1 MFKSIISKFRRK
13 YAEYKG
19 GEIYIDYLRGLGIKI
34 GTHCHIGKPKTLA
47 IDYTRPYLIEIGN
60 NVRMNNGFTLLTHD
74 FATSVLTNKYGVF
87 LPSSGKVK
95 IGNNVY
101 FAQKCTV
108 MKGVTIG
115 DNCII
120 GYGSLITKDIPS
132 NSVVAGSPARVI
144 CTLEEYYEKRK
155 VKALEESLAVA
166 NEIEKYYKRKPV
178 PTDFREEFV
187 YFVSGNE
194 VEKYPELPIRHQLT
208 TMGDCFDR
216 WVREHKAPFKSFD
229 EFLDAANKSKKEE

>member
-1 MFKSIISKFRRK
+1 MLKGILKKIRQK

-19 GEIYIDYLRGLGIKI
+19 GEIYINYLREQGIKI
-34 GTHCHIGKPKTLA
+34 GTQCHIGKPSTIA
-47 IDYTRPYLIEIGN
+47 IDSTRPYLVEIGN

-74 FATSVLTNKYGVF
+74 FATSVITNKYGEF

-115 DNCII
+115 DNCIV
-120 GYGSLITKDIPS
+120 GYGSLITKDIPD

-155 VKALEESLAVA
+155 IKALEESLALV
-166 NEIEKYYKRKPV
+166 NEIEKYYKRNPL

-194 VEKYPELPIRHQLT
+194 VDKYPELPIKHQLS

-216 WVREHKAPFKSFD
+216 WVREHNAPYKSFD
-229 EFLDAANKSKKEE
+229 EYLNAANISKKE

>member
-1 MFKSIISKFRRK
+1 MIKRIVNKIKRR
-13 YAEYKG
+13 YALRNERAFVK
-19 GEIYIDYLRGLGIKI
+19 YLRENGVRI
-34 GTHCHIGKPKTLA
+34 GDGCHIGEPKTVT
-47 IDYTRPYLIEIGN
+47 IDITRPYLVEIGN
-60 NVRMNNGFTLLTHD
+60 MVRMNKGFTLLTHD
-74 FATSVLTNKYGVF
+74 FATSVLTNVYGEF
-87 LPSSGKVK
+87 IPSSGKVK

-120 GYGSLITKDIPS
+120 GYGSLVTKNIPS

-144 CTLEEYYEKRK
+144 CTLEEYYKKRK
-155 VKALEESLAVA
+155 IKALEESLELA
-166 NEIEKYYKRKPV
+166 NEIQRYYKRKPV
-178 PTDFREEFV
+178 PTDFKEEFV

-194 VEKYPELPIRHQLT
+194 IEKYPELPIRHQLT

-216 WVREHKAPFKSFD
+216 WVRDHKAPYKSFE